1 MLTATT
7 PIEFIG
13 GANPP
18 ALPQLPPITPRP
30 RLTAR
35 RILATATV
43 EGRPQWTP
51 ETLRALA
58 DMRARH
64 EEQPR

>member
-51 ETLRALA
+51 ATLRALA
-58 DMRARH
+58 DMRVRRR
-64 EEQPR
+64 PDDR

>member
-1 MLTATT
+1 MITATT
-7 PIEFIG
+7 PTELIG

-18 ALPQLPPITPRP
+18 ALPQLPPITRRS

-35 RILATATV
+35 RIIAGATV

-51 ETLRALA
+51 ETLAALA
-58 DMRARH
+58 AMRVKEATR
-64 EEQPR
+64 

>member
-13 GANPP
+13 GENPP

-35 RILATATV
+35 RIIAGASV

-58 DMRARH
+58 DMRAQ
-64 EEQPR
+64 EQGQ